1 MPASVHRLSVHSAS
15 TRGGPAHVGSV
26 HHGALPNTRPAQDR
40 PLPRPQLSDR
50 EVEVLRC
57 WLKSDSKSE
66 VCRQMFL
73 APGTINTHLAR
84 IRGKYEA
91 LGRPAGTKA
100 ALVARALQDGL
111 IDITEL

>member
-1 MPASVHRLSVHSAS
+1 MPHS
-15 TRGGPAHVGSV
+15 
-26 HHGALPNTRPAQDR
+26 RPAQPL

-50 EVEVLRC
+50 EIEVLRC
-57 WLKSDSKSE
+57 WLQSDSKSE
-66 VCRQMFL
+66 VCRRMFL

-91 LGRPAGTKA
+91 LGRRAGTKA
-100 ALVARALQDGL
+100 SLVARALQDGL